1 MNKFIQRFKNLPW
14 MPLLQSVTL
23 TYLIVAIAEVLM
35 IWGITQSLALRKM
48 IKILYAPPLDL
59 LILFGVGVGVGALVI
74 YLIEIRPAKVFLNTT
89 CLWVLFLC
97 LLVTLFLYKSIFTPV
112 LLLSTSQITI
122 MGILIGLFWKGRN
135 YWR

>member
-14 MPLLQSVTL
+14 MALWQSVTL

-74 YLIEIRPAKVFLNTT
+74 YLIEILPSQVFLNTT
-89 CLWVLFLC
+89 CLWVLFPC
-97 LLVTLFLYKSIFTPV
+97 LLITLLIYKSIFPPV

-122 MGILIGLFWKGRN
+122 MGILMGLFWKGRT

>member
-14 MPLLQSVTL
+14 MALWQSVTL

-48 IKILYAPPLDL
+48 IKILYAQPLDL
-59 LILFGVGVGVGALVI
+59 LILFGVGVGVGALAI
-74 YLIEIRPAKVFLNTT
+74 YLIEIRPPKIFLNTT

-97 LLVTLFLYKSIFTPV
+97 LLVTLLIYKSIFPPV

-122 MGILIGLFWKGRN
+122 MGILMGLFWKGRT

>member
-14 MPLLQSVTL
+14 IPLLQNVAL
-23 TYLIVAIAEVLM
+23 TYLIVAIAEILM

-48 IKILYAPPLDL
+48 IQILYAPPLDL

-74 YLIEIRPAKVFLNTT
+74 YLIEIRPSKVFLNTT

-97 LLVTLFLYKSIFTPV
+97 LLITLFIYKSIFPPV